1 MDGLIL
7 KLIEGNSTAIN
18 LAKTVISTPTLINK
32 DIAQGTVSAIPLEV
46 ETNQKTAQAEV
57 SESLIISSE
66 AKKYVSDNVAPGSK
80 SWNLSG
86 YLVGNRALEQSA
98 LFQPTLKM
106 ITDILWQWFER
117 GAVLIF
123 KDGTSQIYDNVVI
136 KSLQTSQVKDAADAV
151 AFTMTLK
158 EINVM
163 ETGLS
168 GLIGG
173 ISGTLNR
180 VKKSIAAV
188 GSVLGPA
195 AGLGSVV
202 SSLRS
207 LF

>member
-7 KLIEGNSTAIN
+7 KIIEGNSAAIN
-18 LAKTVISTPTLINK
+18 LARTAISTPTLINK
-32 DIAQGTVSAIPLEV
+32 DLTQGTVSAIALNV
-46 ETNQKTAQAEV
+46 ETSQKIAQAEV
-57 SESLIISSE
+57 SESLIISSDT
-66 AKKYVSDNVAPGSK
+66 KTYVSDNVAPGSK

-86 YLVGNRALEQSA
+86 YIVGNRALEQSS

-106 ITDILWQWFER
+106 NTDILWQWFEK

-123 KDGTSQIYDNVVI
+123 KDGNSQIYDNVVI
-136 KSLQTSQVKDAADAV
+136 KSLQTAQQKDSADAV
-151 AFTMTLK
+151 PFTMTLK

-163 ETGLS
+163 ETGLA
-168 GLIGG
+168 GLVGG

-180 VKKSIAAV
+180 VKKSIAKV
-188 GSVLGPA
+188 GSVLGSA

-202 SSLRS
+202 SSLR

>member
-7 KLIEGNSTAIN
+7 KLIEGNSAAIN

-32 DIAQGTVSAIPLEV
+32 DLTQGAVSAVPLEV
-46 ETNQKTAQAEV
+46 ETNQKIAQAEV

-80 SWNLSG
+80 SWNLTG
-86 YLVGNRALEQSA
+86 YLVGNRALEQSS

-123 KDGTSQIYDNVVI
+123 KDGNSQIYDNVVI

-202 SSLRS
+202 SSLR